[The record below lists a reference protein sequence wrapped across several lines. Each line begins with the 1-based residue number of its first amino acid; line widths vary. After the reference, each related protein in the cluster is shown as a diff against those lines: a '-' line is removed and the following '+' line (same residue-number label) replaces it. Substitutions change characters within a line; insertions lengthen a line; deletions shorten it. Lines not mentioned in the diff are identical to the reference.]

1 MKVLMKFF
9 NKHQGFDTL
18 IGDNIAI
25 NGCDELILSSN
36 TTTVIAGQLAG
47 GSIIGREDSPLDIDL
62 IVSGTVILAE
72 NMLVHSL
79 TISGTVTVDGL
90 VRCPKML
97 TIKKG
102 GKLVAKTIEY
112 TNIVVESGGQ
122 VEGQLVPIPLT

>member
-1 MKVLMKFF
+1 MNFF
-9 NKHQGFDTL
+9 KKQRGFDAL
-18 IGDNIAI
+18 IGANMAI

-36 TTTVIAGQLAG
+36 TTTIIAGQLAG
-47 GSIIGREDSPLDIDL
+47 GNIIGREDQPSDIDL
-62 IVSGTVILAE
+62 VISGTVILAQ

-79 TISGTVTVDGL
+79 TVSGTATVDGI

-97 TIKKG
+97 IIKKG

-122 VEGQLVPIPLT
+122 VEGQLVPIAST